1 MHKSTFR
8 QKLTVT
14 EDSVKYSVIKE
25 DIQVCLFEQ
34 TARDEVVSEKCLC
47 GVLRL
52 YRAVKPQTTLRW
64 CGGDK
69 WAEVSILCIV
79 QT

>member
-8 QKLTVT
+8 QKHTLT
-14 EDSVKYSVIKE
+14 EDSVKYSVINE
-25 DIQVCLFEQ
+25 DIQACLFEQ
-34 TARDEVVSEKCLC
+34 TARDEVASEKCLF
-47 GVLRL
+47 GVLLL

-64 CGGDK
+64 CGSDK
-69 WAEVSILCIV
+69 WTEVSNLCTV